1 MDELRDTTPEHLDA
15 ISKNARKAD
24 DFECYFING
33 EPFID
38 TLKDALRVSR
48 RTTTWLHNGT
58 PAAVY
63 GVSSIDRDRGVP
75 WLLGSKLMDSFL
87 EPGSI
92 RNQSRF
98 MKQSRWVLGGWQ
110 EMYRHLENYVWQEN
124 SKAVAWLRA
133 LGFEVHDPRPFGKF
147 REPFHK
153 FTWSE

>member
-24 DFECYFING
+24 VFECYFING

-133 LGFEVHDPRPFGKF
+133 L
-147 REPFHK
+147 FHK